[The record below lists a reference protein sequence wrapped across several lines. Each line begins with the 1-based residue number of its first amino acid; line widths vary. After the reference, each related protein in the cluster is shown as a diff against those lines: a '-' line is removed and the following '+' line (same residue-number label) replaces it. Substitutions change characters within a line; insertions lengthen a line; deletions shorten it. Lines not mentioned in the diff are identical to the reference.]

1 MIYRIIKNSEGNL
14 EKRLKVGRDGMG
26 KVVLVLGIAYGIIVF
41 LAALLIPVSIVVGLA
56 LLVL

>member
-1 MIYRIIKNSEGNL
+1 
-14 EKRLKVGRDGMG
+14 MG

>member
-14 EKRLKVGRDGMG
+14 EKRVKVGRDGMG

>member
-41 LAALLIPVSIVVGLA
+41 LAALLIPVSIVVGLP